1 MNESQARTKDRLDN
15 LILEN
20 SQLRKKLLLRSE
32 EFCQYRSSI
41 ESTGAKT
48 IRSYREKVM
57 ATLTPSQTSP
67 AQEEREKLYSA
78 FNFAQV
84 HELHTP
90 SIAISRTFNNLYKK
104 GTIPPLIYHVEKD
117 IIYYVGQ

>member
-57 ATLTPSQTSP
+57 ATLALPSP
-67 AQEEREKLYSA
+67 AQEEYFLLLFEFCA
-78 FNFAQV
+78 GA
-84 HELHTP
+84 
-90 SIAISRTFNNLYKK
+90 
-104 GTIPPLIYHVEKD
+104 
-117 IIYYVGQ
+117 